1 MNKVININLYSQ
13 TEIIPRVTKEEL
25 ENENIMQNGA
35 NHNLESKEGIHE
47 FGIWAELVELCE
59 KTNNVIYGCLK
70 TGEVKVTVGQT
81 WCKQTWIDYKC
92 IVMRSS

>member
-47 FGIWAELVELCE
+47 FGI
-59 KTNNVIYGCLK
+59 
-70 TGEVKVTVGQT
+70 
-81 WCKQTWIDYKC
+81 
-92 IVMRSS
+92 